1 MLNNEPDSS
10 CTQNSVVHGR
20 LTAKRPRWLQ
30 AIIQRSIS
38 MIIFNVPYA
47 PLRLRAWSV
56 GVSRQDHSEFDTRQD
71 AVRFAVSSA
80 RTSENEG
87 KAALVAIE
95 GVDGL
100 WRLFDH
106 YAKGIV

>member
-1 MLNNEPDSS
+1 
-10 CTQNSVVHGR
+10 
-20 LTAKRPRWLQ
+20 
-30 AIIQRSIS
+30 

-56 GVSRQDHSEFDTRQD
+56 GVSRQDHSEFESRQD

-80 RTSENEG
+80 KTSEHEG